1 MYTALIGC
9 LILSITPKLR
19 TSDSC
24 FIFSI
29 DKQYSANQNSTT
41 RIHVQLYN
49 RTSSLSVSLSALL
62 NSYNSNEHSFS
73 FGNRMYIWRY
83 TRSRSVQLT
92 RSRPA
97 IMAEFDMSLPF
108 RDQTRVVQLQ
118 IQSAMPSYVCSRENR
133 RGTGHLYCT
142 PARACPL
149 IALHLHSSFVQS
161 HGCSLAPI

>member
-1 MYTALIGC
+1 MWNVYGADC

-49 RTSSLSVSLSALL
+49 RTSYLSVSLSALL
-62 NSYNSNEHSFS
+62 NSYNSNGHSFS
-73 FGNRMYIWRY
+73 FGNRLYIWSFPTTY

-97 IMAEFDMSLPF
+97 IMAEFDISLPF

-118 IQSAMPSYVCSRENR
+118 IQSAMPSYAHEREQERYRPHVLYPCTSR
-133 RGTGHLYCT
+133 
-142 PARACPL
+142 ARDLPR
-149 IALHLHSSFVQS
+149 Q
-161 HGCSLAPI
+161 

>member
-108 RDQTRVVQLQ
+108 RDQTRVVIVQLQ
-118 IQSAMPSYVCSRENR
+118 KQSAMPSYAHEREQERYRPPVLYPCTSR
-133 RGTGHLYCT
+133 
-142 PARACPL
+142 ARDLPR
-149 IALHLHSSFVQS
+149 Q
-161 HGCSLAPI
+161 